1 METVR
6 RVMVGA
12 RRSGRVVEVW
22 RRRVDPH
29 PLRGV
34 VVDVARELALLHRLS
49 DAIHLD
55 GYSVVRVADVSR
67 VDAGPDRGR
76 FYSRAL
82 ALRREKARLPK
93 GINLSGMGSAI
104 STAATLFPLVT
115 LHRERI
121 SPDTCSIGRLR
132 TLTEKSVTLKWL
144 TPTAKWSGDSQ
155 KYRLADISLLEFG
168 GEYEDALARVA
179 GLRRPAI

>member
-6 RVMVGA
+6 RNMVVA
-12 RRSGRVVEVW
+12 RRSRRVVEVW
-22 RRRVDPH
+22 RRRVDRH

-34 VVDVARELALLHRLS
+34 VVDVARELALLHRMS

-55 GYSVVRVADVSR
+55 GYAVVRMADVSR
-67 VDAGPDRGR
+67 VDTPGRGR
-76 FYSRAL
+76 FYGRAL

-104 STAATLFPLVT
+104 STAATLLPLVT

-121 SPDTCSIGRLR
+121 SPDTCSIGRLG
-132 TLTEKSVTLKWL
+132 TLTEKSVTLRWL
-144 TPTAKWSGDSQ
+144 TPSAKWSGNSPR
-155 KYRLADISLLEFG
+155 YRLADISLLEFG